1 MGFCVGAAG
10 ALASG
15 MASGVAV
22 AVRVRRA
29 RVVRR
34 VGRYIFYVSR
44 IFVFVG
50 VWVMEYRVL

>member
-34 VGRYIFYVSR
+34 VGRYISNVSC
-44 IFVFVG
+44 IFCFVG
-50 VWVMEYRVL
+50 VWVVE